1 MLFHG
6 WDIGGAHLK
15 HAVVDGDGRVQR
27 VTQYA
32 CALWQGLPVLEACLQ
47 EALEA
52 LPMPAMHAVTMTGEL
67 CDLFPDRRAGVQ
79 AILDVVQRRLGDAT
93 LIHARSGLVTLV
105 AARQDPLAVA
115 SMNWLATLRAS
126 AACRAEGLLLDIGS
140 TTTDVLAWRGSQ
152 PAVSAW
158 QDGARLAS
166 GELVYTGACRTPVM
180 AIARRV
186 GFAGG
191 ERGMAAELFA
201 TMADV
206 YRILGELPA
215 GADDFPTADG
225 RPADRAHS
233 LARLARMVGEDV
245 DSVADASLV
254 ALAHDLAVA
263 QRAEILTATRR
274 RIIDALGGRAPGIVG
289 TGAGAFIAARVAAEL
304 DVEYTDFASLMNI
317 PAAMH
322 FEANVC
328 APAVALAVLAVQ
340 GAKR

>member
-15 HAVVDGDGRVQR
+15 HAVLDGEGRVQR

-32 CALWQGLPVLEACLQ
+32 CALWQGLPVLEACM
-47 EALEA
+47 LEA
-52 LPMPAMHAVTMTGEL
+52 LDAAPAPAMHAVTMTGEL
-67 CDLFPDRRAGVQ
+67 CDLFPDRRTGVH
-79 AILDVVQRRLGDAT
+79 AILAVVEARLGDTT
-93 LIHARSGLVTLV
+93 LIHARGGLTTIA
-105 AARQDPLAVA
+105 AARRDPLAVA

-140 TTTDVLAWRGSQ
+140 TTADVLAWRGSQ
-152 PAVSAW
+152 PAVSGW
-158 QDGARLAS
+158 QDGERLAS

-191 ERGMAAELFA
+191 ERGMAAEFFA
-201 TMADV
+201 SMADV

-233 LARLARMVGEDV
+233 LARLARMVGEDA
-245 DSVADASLV
+245 DAVAEASLV
-254 ALAHDLAVA
+254 ALAHDLAAA
-263 QRAEILTATRR
+263 QRAEILAAARH
-274 RIIDALGGRAPGIVG
+274 RIDHALGGRAPGIVG

-304 DVEYTDFASLMNI
+304 GVAYTDFAALMDI
-317 PAAMH
+317 PTSMH

-328 APAVALAVLAVQ
+328 APALALAALTAQ
-340 GAKR
+340 GTPR